1 MYVSDETP
9 GALCSIVDGVE
20 LVVTPTSIAEVLHY
34 SMDPIN
40 AEQFPVFTRELTIPE
55 LVTEFYEG
63 RQEDDNHTSIR
74 RANLPRRLLFLN
86 VVLKKNVIP
95 ISHKKELRG
104 EFLCALHR
112 FDLGFWI
119 DIPTLIYNQMYRIL
133 NEVKI
138 RNTRGSSTW
147 ALPFANL
154 ITALIKA
161 QGTYPLQAIE
171 VQLPL
176 PLFYGR
182 THWRQTTA
190 RLPPPL
196 VLPEASANPND
207 APVEPATAPA
217 PAPPPFRMTRVQY
230 QAIMDNQAA
239 L

>member
-1 MYVSDETP
+1 MYVSDEAP

-20 LVVTPTSIAEVLHY
+20 LVVTPTSIAKVLHC

-55 LVTEFYEG
+55 LVTVFYEG
-63 RQEDDNHTSIR
+63 HQEDDNRTSIR
-74 RANLPRRLLFLN
+74 RTNLPRHLLFLD

-95 ISHKKELRG
+95 IGHKEERRG
-104 EFLCALHR
+104 EFLRALHR

-119 DIPTLIYNQMYRIL
+119 GIPTLIYNQMYRIL

-161 QGTYPLQAIE
+161 KGHTHYRPLRFSFRRPYFMVE
-171 VQLPL
+171 LTGVKPL
-176 PLFYGR
+176 L
-182 THWRQTTA
+182 A
-190 RLPPPL
+190 CRLH
-196 VLPEASANPND
+196 
-207 APVEPATAPA
+207 
-217 PAPPPFRMTRVQY
+217 
-230 QAIMDNQAA
+230 
-239 L
+239 